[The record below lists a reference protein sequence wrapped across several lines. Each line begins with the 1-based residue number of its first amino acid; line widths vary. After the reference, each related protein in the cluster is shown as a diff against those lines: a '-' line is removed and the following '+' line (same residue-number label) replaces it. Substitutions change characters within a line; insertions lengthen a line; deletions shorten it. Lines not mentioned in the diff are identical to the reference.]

1 MKMHIEVISPSP
13 LGLVDGN
20 RVTAERWAKILREL
34 GNEVDVR
41 SEYGKQRVDLLIAL
55 HARNS
60 VDSVTAF
67 RDRFPDSPLIVA
79 LTGSDLYRD
88 LPKDASVLR
97 VLEMATRL
105 VVLHRRTVHELPE
118 SVRGKTW
125 VIYQAADQPDV
136 RVSPQESQFQIAVVA
151 NLTPDKDPFRAALAA
166 RELPLSSLIQIQHAG
181 GAPDAAMERK
191 AKNEEKRN
199 PRYHW
204 LGALPHEKALRLI
217 DGSRLV
223 VIASQYEGGSNVLSE
238 ALACSVPALVSR
250 TSGLVG
256 TLGDEYPGYFPVGD
270 TSDLARL
277 MRKAETD
284 ESFYEELRRGCA
296 RASWLV
302 RPEQERASLR
312 ELLNELSVRPP
323 AQRALFSRLTTND

>member
-1 MKMHIEVISPSP
+1 MRIEVVSPSP
-13 LGLVDGN
+13 LGLIDGN
-20 RVTAERWAKILREL
+20 RVTAERWARILREQD
-34 GNEVDVR
+34 NDVEVR
-41 SEYGKQRVDLLIAL
+41 PEYSKERVDLLIAL
-55 HARNS
+55 HARHS
-60 VDSVTAF
+60 LDSITAF
-67 RDRFPDSPLIVA
+67 RDRYPESPLLVV

-88 LPKDASVLR
+88 LPKDAGVLR
-97 VLEMATRL
+97 VLELATRL

-125 VIYQAADQPDV
+125 VIYQAAEPPDV
-136 RVSPQESQFQIAVVA
+136 RVSRQESQFQVAVVA
-151 NLTPDKDPFRAALAA
+151 HLLPDKDPFRAALAV
-166 RELPLSSLIQIQHAG
+166 RELPLSSLVQIQHAG
-181 GAPDAAMERK
+181 GAPDAAAERK

-204 LGALPHEKALRLI
+204 LGPLPHEKALRLI

-270 TSDLARL
+270 TSELSRL

-284 ESFYEELRRGCA
+284 ERFYAQLREGCA
-296 RASWLV
+296 RAAWLV
-302 RPEQERASLR
+302 RPEQERASLQ
-312 ELLNELSVRPP
+312 ELLNELAVRPP
-323 AQRALFSRLTTND
+323 VQRALFSRLTTGD